1 MKLTIENDKISK
13 IINIEKDKTIGN
25 LKTNIWLLTDIPFS
39 YIELTYNGIHLDN
52 ENTLENYHILID
64 SKITMNINIKNH

>member
-1 MKLTIENDKISK
+1 MKITIEHDSISI

-39 YIELTYNGIHLDN
+39 YIELWYPLGRYLR
-52 ENTLENYHILID
+52 L
-64 SKITMNINIKNH
+64 

>member
-1 MKLTIENDKISK
+1 MNLTIERDKMSIT
-13 IINIEKDKTIGN
+13 INIEKDKTIGN

-64 SKITMNINIKNH
+64 SKITMNINIKKH